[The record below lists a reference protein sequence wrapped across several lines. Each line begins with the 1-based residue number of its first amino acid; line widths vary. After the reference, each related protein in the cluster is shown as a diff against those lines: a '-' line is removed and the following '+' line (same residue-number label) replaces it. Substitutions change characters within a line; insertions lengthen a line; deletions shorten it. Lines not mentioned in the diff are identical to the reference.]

1 LGKGRIC
8 ICVACETDYFW
19 VVSESKKV
27 CVVMG
32 DDRPVREG
40 AQTATSYPSLAYE
53 INRRF
58 CASKNWDF
66 RYECYGLPSR
76 PWGSWSAY
84 SRSARQHRAASWV
97 KIFAVLRALELGYEF
112 VIWIDSDCI
121 FYNHS
126 ADWSDVMESFDR
138 PELQFL
144 SWVDRPFYHD
154 QFCAGFF
161 IVRSSEAIQR
171 LLCELWTQPSDYSWK
186 HVYEQSEL
194 NSRIKC
200 WSPAEYTIIDEPM
213 FRLEVEDQRL
223 LHLASFD
230 HQKRI
235 PGFADWFAQRSIK
248 PEALEVKNH
257 VFTDLLVDQWD
268 QKLGGRALTWIE
280 RLGRDVWSMRQ
291 AIRRSA
297 KRAFIRSR

>member
-1 LGKGRIC
+1 M
-8 ICVACETDYFW
+8 
-19 VVSESKKV
+19 
-27 CVVMG
+27 VMG

-66 RYECYGLPSR
+66 RYECYVLPSR

-97 KIFAVLRALELGYEF
+97 KIFAVLRALEIGYEF

-121 FYNHS
+121 FYDHN

-194 NSRIKC
+194 NSRIKR
-200 WSPAEYTIIDEPM
+200 WSPAEYSIVDEPM

-235 PGFADWFAQRSIK
+235 PGFVDWFAQRSIE
-248 PEALEVKNH
+248 PEALEVNKH

-280 RLGRDVWSMRQ
+280 RFGRDAWSMRQ